1 MTGSGPMTA
10 RSKHLFFLIREG
22 KKSLLFFTE
31 LESGREKPGAADGHL
46 TISWSPI
53 MMTTRKE

>member
-1 MTGSGPMTA
+1 MTA

-46 TISWSPI
+46 TTSWSPI